1 VPALLG
7 GLEAGAAAR
16 ELLEAGVR
24 AGLRFEMAAPVI
36 DID

>member
-24 AGLRFEMAAPVI
+24 AGVRFEMAGAVI
-36 DID
+36 DIN